1 MIEILEGTHETI
13 NYGNSMGVR
22 MFHNVDYEDY
32 PEHWHT
38 AIEIIMPVHEGYNVI
53 VGEKK

>member
-22 MFHNVDYEDY
+22 MFR
-32 PEHWHT
+32 
-38 AIEIIMPVHEGYNVI
+38 IILNIGI
-53 VGEKK
+53 RL